1 MVEILLWQYRR
12 RPGEEA
18 DMLCC
23 GHVLT
28 RREWM
33 WSAMLSSAGAMV
45 GGGGG
50 GARAEAQAASAES
63 LAAANA
69 LLRDNVSVDVH
80 THAGPDG
87 ISSRTAGPS
96 DEIARSMRA
105 GRIAVLCLADVP
117 DGPILGRNAQNV
129 LVALRVPEPGL
140 LWKHHLD
147 RLAWADELVA
157 KHGIRRALTL
167 ADVKAAHAAAQPAV
181 IFDVEGLDFLEK
193 KLERLEE
200 SYARGVRTM
209 QLVHYTPNDLGDFQT
224 GAVVHHG
231 LTPFGADVIRACHKL
246 GVVVDVAHATADTV
260 KQAAKVA
267 SRPLL
272 LSHTALRGSKAQ
284 GPTPLTERQITPDHA
299 RAIAETGGS
308 IGIWHF
314 FPSLELYVDGIK
326 EMIDVVGVNHVSI
339 GTDTSRGTGLFPRY
353 DHFPQLVE
361 AMLKGGFTPAD
372 TAKIIGGNYL
382 RIFAASVG

>member
-1 MVEILLWQYRR
+1 MV
-12 RPGEEA
+12 
-18 DMLCC
+18 CC

-33 WSAMLSSAGAMV
+33 WSAMLSSAGAV
-45 GGGGG
+45 VAGG
-50 GARAEAQAASAES
+50 GAARADAQAASAEP
-63 LAAANA
+63 LAAAVA
-69 LLRDNVSVDVH
+69 LLRDNISVDVH

-87 ISSRTAGPS
+87 ITSRTAPPS
-96 DEIARSMRA
+96 DEIARSMRT
-105 GRIAVLCLADVP
+105 GRLAVLCLADVP
-117 DGPILGRNAQNV
+117 DSPILGRNAQNV
-129 LVALRVPEPGL
+129 LAAVRVPEPGL
-140 LWKHHLD
+140 LWKYHLD
-147 RLAWADELVA
+147 RLGWADELVA

-167 ADVKAAHAAAQPAV
+167 ADVKAAHAAGQPA
-181 IFDVEGLDFLEK
+181 IILDVEGLDFLEK

-231 LTPFGADVIRACHKL
+231 LTPFGADVIRACNKL
-246 GVVVDVAHATADTV
+246 GVVVDVAHATSDTV

-267 SRPLL
+267 TRPLL

-284 GPTPLTERQITPDHA
+284 GATPLTERQVTADHA
-299 RAIAETGGS
+299 RAIADTGGS
-308 IGIWHF
+308 VGIWHF
-314 FPSLELYVDGIK
+314 FPSVELYVDGLK
-326 EMIDVVGVNHVSI
+326 EMLDVVGVNHVSI

-353 DHFPQLVE
+353 DHFPQLVD

>member
-1 MVEILLWQYRR
+1 
-12 RPGEEA
+12 
-18 DMLCC
+18 MLCC

-50 GARAEAQAASAES
+50 ARAEAQAASAES
-63 LAAANA
+63 LAAANT

-87 ISSRTAGPS
+87 ITSRTAGPS

-157 KHGIRRALTL
+157 KHGIRRVLTL
-167 ADVKAAHAAAQPAV
+167 ADIKAAHAAGQPAV

-209 QLVHYTPNDLGDFQT
+209 QLVHYTPNGLGDFQT
-224 GAVVHHG
+224 GA
-231 LTPFGADVIRACHKL
+231 
-246 GVVVDVAHATADTV
+246 AT
-260 KQAAKVA
+260 
-267 SRPLL
+267 RPLL
-272 LSHTALRGSKAQ
+272 LSHTALRGSRAQ
-284 GPTPLTERQITPDHA
+284 GSTPLTERQIAPDHA

-308 IGIWHF
+308 VGIWHF
-314 FPSLELYVDGIK
+314 FPSLERYVDGLK
-326 EMIDVVGVNHVSI
+326 EMADVVGVNHVSI
-339 GTDTSRGTGLFPRY
+339 GTDTSRGTGLFPQY
-353 DHFPQLVE
+353 DHFPQLVD
-361 AMLKGGFTPAD
+361 AMLRGGFTPAD
-372 TAKIIGGNYL
+372 TAKIVGGNYL